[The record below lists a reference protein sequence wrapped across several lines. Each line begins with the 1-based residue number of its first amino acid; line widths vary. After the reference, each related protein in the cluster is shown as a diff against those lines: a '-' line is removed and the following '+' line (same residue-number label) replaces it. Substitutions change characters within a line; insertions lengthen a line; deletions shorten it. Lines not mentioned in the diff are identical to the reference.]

1 VIDPMNLGR
10 RHLIIGA
17 VAATTAVG
25 YRAIPTERVDNKK
38 AAPKIDLEALVPTQF
53 GDWRELPGPAT
64 AVNPQTQALLDKL
77 YSQILART
85 YVHKDGYAI
94 MLSLSYGAD
103 QRGALEAHKPEVCY
117 PAQGFTVDLIES
129 VQLNTGDS
137 SIPVKRLATHM
148 DQRREPLM
156 YWFTLGSH
164 NVQSKFDKRMVELK
178 MAITGQIPDGLLFR
192 VSSIDADNQRAWK
205 RQEEFVQ
212 SLVKALPA
220 EARGRLIGA

>member
-1 VIDPMNLGR
+1 MNLGR

-25 YRAIPTERVDNKK
+25 YRAIPTERVDNKQ
-38 AAPKIDLEALVPTQF
+38 AAPKIDLEALVPTHF
-53 GDWRELPGPAT
+53 GDWRELPGPAM

-103 QRGALEAHKPEVCY
+103 QRGSLEAHKPEVCY
-117 PAQGFTVDLIES
+117 PAQGFKVDSAASGTLDTGFGNIQ
-129 VQLNTGDS
+129 VQ
-137 SIPVKRLATHM
+137 RLSTHM
-148 DQRREPLM
+148 DQRKEPLI

-164 NVQSKFDKRMVELK
+164 NVQSRFEKRLVELK
-178 MAITGQIPDGLLFR
+178 MALTGQIPDGLLFR
-192 VSSIDADNQRAWK
+192 VSSIDADAANGWR
-205 RQEEFVQ
+205 RQEQFVKDLLLDVQ
-212 SLVKALPA
+212 GD
-220 EARGRLIGA
+220 ARARLAGI